1 MDTAQPQQLQ
11 KGKEAPQGL
20 RGACAQLVA
29 ALKVTELCL
38 KQPERADLPS
48 AVLRERGGSFTIP
61 FDLCSVC
68 PQRFE
73 VLLLKNMNQSCLR
86 ANKLRLTLKGRL
98 IFFDLFIEN

>member
-86 ANKLRLTLKGRL
+86 ANKVRLTLKGRL